1 MEKPSTSKGKVIII
15 PRPPRASN
23 EEWVPVNPTVE
34 TVETAEAS
42 EAAAAVEAIDPNAG
56 SLGPQ
61 TVTGPQASPFGGLKG
76 AASPACGEA
85 AGKK

>member
-23 EEWVPVNPTVE
+23 EEWVPVNPTAD
-34 TVETAEAS
+34 TAEVA
-42 EAAAAVEAIDPNAG
+42 EAAEAVEAIDPNAG

-61 TVTGPQASPFGGLKG
+61 AVTGPHASPFGELMG
-76 AASPACGEA
+76 AVSPAAEEPA
-85 AGKK
+85 EEE